1 LDDTALAAS
10 ALSDGEQ
17 TGILTL
23 EGVDDIDEVLRS
35 TAFRQGAH
43 QESLEFFG
51 GTVLMLDGDPHFERR
66 RIESSLFSRGS
77 LIRME
82 HGVLGPSIDRTLA
95 ETQRRHGSA
104 PFNLVE
110 FTRTVLLR
118 IAAALSG
125 IDSPADDDSVERL
138 AAYIHDMID
147 AAEAD
152 WRHGDSAALA
162 IENGI
167 RAREGFVEE
176 FFRPSVERRR
186 AMLRAPVDVRRTAGS
201 GGGASDLLLE
211 LMGGGGMTEDA
222 MLREVALY
230 IDGAI
235 KTTSQSVPHAFGHV
249 EEWCAS
255 HPEDAKT
262 DPEFLRKAL
271 AESLRLHGTVPS
283 LLRICTQDILLASG
297 VEIRSGRRVSLD
309 FRNANLDPGIFGADA
324 ASFNPHRVPRPPHKP
339 WGLTFGTGP
348 HTCIGRLVVTGIP
361 GVTEGSGTMMLRRLF
376 EAGART
382 VPGQPP
388 VRETQTGHDRYTS
401 FAVELG

>member
-1 LDDTALAAS
+1 LDETALAAS
-10 ALSDGEQ
+10 AVRDGEQ
-17 TGILTL
+17 AGVLTL
-23 EGVDDIDEVLRS
+23 ERVEDVEEVLRS
-35 TAFRQGAH
+35 IAFIQGAH

-66 RIESSLFSRGS
+66 RIESGLFSRSS
-77 LIRME
+77 LITME
-82 HGVLGPSIDRTLA
+82 HDVLEPSIDRTLA
-95 ETQRRHGSA
+95 ETQGGYGSA

-125 IDSPADDDSVERL
+125 IDSPTDDGSVEQL

-152 WRHGDSAALA
+152 WRFGDSASLA

-167 RAREGFVEE
+167 RARAGFVDE

-186 AMLRAPVDVRRTAGS
+186 AMLGAPSD
-201 GGGASDLLLE
+201 ASDLLGE
-211 LMGGGGMTEDA
+211 LIAAGGMTEDA

-235 KTTSQSVPHAFGHV
+235 KTTTQSVPHAFGHI
-249 EEWCAS
+249 EQWCAS
-255 HPEDAKT
+255 HPEDTKT
-262 DPEFLRKAL
+262 DSEFLRKAL
-271 AESLRLHGTVPS
+271 AESLRLHGTVPR
-283 LLRICTQDILLASG
+283 LLRICTDDTRLASG
-297 VEIRSGRRVSLD
+297 VEIRSGRRVALD
-309 FRNANLDPGIFGADA
+309 FRSANLDPDIFGADA
-324 ASFNPHRVPRPPHKP
+324 TSFNPHRMPRPPHKP

-361 GVTEGSGTMMLRRLF
+361 GVTEGSGAMMLRKLF

-382 VPGQPP
+382 VPDQSPT
-388 VRETQTGHDRYTS
+388 RETQTGHDRYTR
-401 FAVELG
+401 FAIRLG

>member
-1 LDDTALAAS
+1 LDDRAANPS
-10 ALSDGEQ
+10 APSDDEQ
-17 TGILTL
+17 TGVLTL
-23 EGVDDIDEVLRS
+23 ERVNDVEEVLRS
-35 TAFRQGAH
+35 GAFRQGAH

-77 LIRME
+77 LITME
-82 HGVLGPSIDRTLA
+82 REVLDPSIEYTLDDA
-95 ETQRRHGSA
+95 RRRYGSA
-104 PFNLVE
+104 PLNLVD
-110 FTRTVLLR
+110 FTRKVLLR

-125 IDSPADDDSVERL
+125 IDSPADDAAVERL
-138 AAYIHDMID
+138 AAYVHDMID

-152 WRHGDSAALA
+152 WRFGDAAA
-162 IENGI
+162 VAVRNGI
-167 RAREGFVEE
+167 SARERFVGE
-176 FFRPSVERRR
+176 FFQPSLERRR
-186 AMLRAPVDVRRTAGS
+186 TLPGAPVAAGRTAGS
-201 GGGASDLLLE
+201 SGAASDLLRE
-211 LMGGGGMTEDA
+211 LMAAGSMTEDA

-235 KTTSQSVPHAFGHV
+235 KTTSQSVPHAFGHI

-255 HPEDAKT
+255 HPADSKT

-283 LLRICTQDILLASG
+283 LLRICTDHIRLASG
-297 VEIRSGRRVSLD
+297 VQISPGQRVALD
-309 FRNANLDPGIFGADA
+309 FRSANLDPGIFGADA
-324 ASFNPHRVPRPPHKP
+324 ASFNPHRVPKPPHKP

-348 HTCIGRLVVTGIP
+348 HTCIGRLVVTGIQD
-361 GVTEGSGTMMLRRLF
+361 VTEGSGAMMLRRLF

-401 FAVELG
+401 FLIRLG